1 MNIVWKVI
9 GAVTGAVLLFFGSAA
24 VTGHILEQ
32 KGGERTSAQSPRP
45 ESEPVL
51 AMADQDLAGANGVQ
65 AGETP
70 SDASDA
76 SPSALVANDA
86 GAPPAIA
93 EPLVI
98 KSILPIQ
105 GPIKYGEWHWDESA
119 APATGKIVV
128 TVDLDARVISVFR
141 DGHEI
146 GAAAVLLGTDDYPTP
161 LGKFPILQKRKDH
174 VSNIYGAE
182 MPYMMRLTWDG
193 ISIHGAEVENGYA
206 SHGCIGTPN
215 AFAAKLFAIA
225 KLGDEILISRG
236 KMIGVGDNLAA
247 S

>member
-1 MNIVWKVI
+1 MNIAWKVI
-9 GAVTGAVLLFFGSAA
+9 GAATGAVLLFFGSAA

-32 KGGERTSAQSPRP
+32 RVSQRPSAHSPRL
-45 ESEPVL
+45 ETEPVL
-51 AMADQDLAGANGVQ
+51 SMADKDLAGPDGIQ
-65 AGETP
+65 AGEMAP
-70 SDASDA
+70 DAVVA
-76 SPSALVANDA
+76 KGTSPA
-86 GAPPAIA
+86 PAIA

-98 KSILPIQ
+98 RSILPIQ

-119 APATGKIVV
+119 APASGKIVV

-141 DGHEI
+141 NGHEI

-161 LGKFPILQKRKDH
+161 LGRFPILQKRKDH
-174 VSNIYGAE
+174 VSNIYDAD

-193 ISIHGAEVENGYA
+193 ITIHGAEVENGYA

-225 KLGDEILISRG
+225 KLGDEVLISRG
-236 KMIGVGDNLAA
+236 KKVGVGDNLADG
-247 S
+247 

>member
-1 MNIVWKVI
+1 MNIAWKVI
-9 GAVTGAVLLFFGSAA
+9 GAATGAVLLFFGSAA

-32 KGGERTSAQSPRP
+32 KGGQRASAQSPRL
-45 ESEPVL
+45 ETEPVL
-51 AMADQDLAGANGVQ
+51 AMTDQDLVGANGFQ

-70 SDASDA
+70 PNAVANEA
-76 SPSALVANDA
+76 SPA
-86 GAPPAIA
+86 PAIA

-119 APATGKIVV
+119 APASGKIVV

-161 LGKFPILQKRKDH
+161 LGRFPILQKRKDH
-174 VSNIYGAE
+174 VSNIYDTD

-193 ISIHGAEVENGYA
+193 ITIHGAEVENGYA

-236 KMIGVGDNLAA
+236 KMVNVGDDLAT